1 MPVVSLGFQGV
12 WGLSWRASPQTRAGW
27 LVAVEGWWA
36 NPSAGSLNARM
47 EASRANLSETVTT
60 DSNGLHVDLS
70 PAQLAQAGV
79 APGKPAV
86 VEVRPYTTQDW
97 ERDNAGRVYES
108 TDEMD
113 AALDEY
119 CALPDAESA

>member
-1 MPVVSLGFQGV
+1 MLEAR
-12 WGLSWRASPQTRAGW
+12 RA
-27 LVAVEGWWA
+27 
-36 NPSAGSLNARM
+36 AGSLNAVV
-47 EASRANLSETVTT
+47 EASRANLSETVAT

-70 PAQLAQAGV
+70 AAQLAQAGV
-79 APGKPAV
+79 DPGKPAV
-86 VEVRPYTTQDW
+86 IEVRPYTAQDW

-108 TDEMD
+108 TTEMD